1 MSRRLGGRLK
11 GRYTPSVQ
19 SDLRWGQ
26 GRTDTCRG
34 FQTGSQGESKMRR
47 FAVAAALTLLSVP
60 AFAQDVKTDFD
71 KNANFAAIKTFAVKI
86 GTSWNNQISEKRVS
100 DEIQQSLAEKGW
112 KPTDA
117 DKADAIVV
125 LHGATEKQHTLNTF
139 YSGMG
144 GYGGYGWRGM
154 GGGMGTATTTTSE
167 YLVGTLVVDIFDAKT
182 KSLMYRG
189 TAQDELSD
197 KPEKNQKKLAK
208 ASDKLFKDFPP
219 GSKDKK

>member
-1 MSRRLGGRLK
+1 MRIRTLAVVAALSLGGV
-11 GRYTPSVQ
+11 T
-19 SDLRWGQ
+19 
-26 GRTDTCRG
+26 
-34 FQTGSQGESKMRR
+34 
-47 FAVAAALTLLSVP
+47 

-86 GTSWNNQISEKRVS
+86 GTSWHNQISENRVTK
-100 DEIQQSLAEKGW
+100 EIQDTLAEKGW
-112 KPTDA
+112 KPTDL

-125 LHGATEKQHTLNTF
+125 LHGATEKEKTLNTF

-167 YLVGTLVVDIFDAKT
+167 YTVGTLVVDIFDAKT
-182 KSLMYRG
+182 KNLMYRG

-219 GSKDKK
+219 GSKDKDKK